1 MKKQQ
6 EVMVVKRSRSGWWT
20 AIKTLLILAG
30 LVFIAVKL
38 YDKFVGFSETMLD
51 LGRSIQTASDKYA
64 TAFNQLKT
72 GRGNLISR
80 AEKLRKL
87 HVQNSK
93 KLPQPLQEYDESDA
107 LEVGEN
113 GEQN

>member
-38 YDKFVGFSETMLD
+38 YDKFVAKKQKAANLPGDTDSDGVDTAATEDEDEDAGF
-51 LGRSIQTASDKYA
+51 TASASDV
-64 TAFNQLKT
+64 
-72 GRGNLISR
+72 IS
-80 AEKLRKL
+80 
-87 HVQNSK
+87 N
-93 KLPQPLQEYDESDA
+93 P
-107 LEVGEN
+107 EN
-113 GEQN
+113 MD

>member
-38 YDKFVGFSETMLD
+38 YDKFVAKKQKAVNLPKDTDSDEADMAATEEEDAGF
-51 LGRSIQTASDKYA
+51 TASASDV
-64 TAFNQLKT
+64 
-72 GRGNLISR
+72 IS
-80 AEKLRKL
+80 
-87 HVQNSK
+87 N
-93 KLPQPLQEYDESDA
+93 P
-107 LEVGEN
+107 EN
-113 GEQN
+113 MD

>member
-38 YDKFVGFSETMLD
+38 YDKFVAKKQKAANLPGDTDSDGVDMAETEDEDAGF
-51 LGRSIQTASDKYA
+51 TASASDV
-64 TAFNQLKT
+64 
-72 GRGNLISR
+72 IS
-80 AEKLRKL
+80 
-87 HVQNSK
+87 N
-93 KLPQPLQEYDESDA
+93 P
-107 LEVGEN
+107 EN
-113 GEQN
+113 MD

>member
-38 YDKFVGFSETMLD
+38 YDKFVAKKQKTTNLPEDTDSDGVDTAATEDEDAGF
-51 LGRSIQTASDKYA
+51 TASASDV
-64 TAFNQLKT
+64 
-72 GRGNLISR
+72 IS
-80 AEKLRKL
+80 
-87 HVQNSK
+87 N
-93 KLPQPLQEYDESDA
+93 P
-107 LEVGEN
+107 EN
-113 GEQN
+113 MD

>member
-38 YDKFVGFSETMLD
+38 YDKFVAKKQKAVDLPKDTDADGDDATATEDEDAGFSA
-51 LGRSIQTASDKYA
+51 SASDVI
-64 TAFNQLKT
+64 TN
-72 GRGNLISR
+72 
-80 AEKLRKL
+80 
-87 HVQNSK
+87 
-93 KLPQPLQEYDESDA
+93 P
-107 LEVGEN
+107 EN
-113 GEQN
+113 MD

>member
-38 YDKFVGFSETMLD
+38 YDKFVAKKQKAANLPEDTDSDGVDTAATEDAGF
-51 LGRSIQTASDKYA
+51 TASASDV
-64 TAFNQLKT
+64 
-72 GRGNLISR
+72 IS
-80 AEKLRKL
+80 
-87 HVQNSK
+87 N
-93 KLPQPLQEYDESDA
+93 P
-107 LEVGEN
+107 EN
-113 GEQN
+113 MD

>member
-38 YDKFVGFSETMLD
+38 YDKFVAKKQKAANLPGDTD
-51 LGRSIQTASDKYA
+51 SDGC
-64 TAFNQLKT
+64 T
-72 GRGNLISR
+72 RIR
-80 AEKLRKL
+80 PE
-87 HVQNSK
+87 
-93 KLPQPLQEYDESDA
+93 D
-107 LEVGEN
+107 
-113 GEQN
+113 

>member
-38 YDKFVGFSETMLD
+38 YDKFVAKKQKAVDLPKDTDSDGTDAMIADDEDAGF
-51 LGRSIQTASDKYA
+51 TASASDV
-64 TAFNQLKT
+64 
-72 GRGNLISR
+72 IS
-80 AEKLRKL
+80 
-87 HVQNSK
+87 N
-93 KLPQPLQEYDESDA
+93 P
-107 LEVGEN
+107 EN
-113 GEQN
+113 MD